1 MDVVILSMIQ
11 VEYVEVEHVLQIK
24 HNMIQIKHKMF
35 QIKQDESLNVFSMI
49 TGINKLNALIKHVP
63 CNCRSKFT
71 GRKCNSNKEWNNNKC
86 QCECEKQ

>member
-24 HNMIQIKHKMF
+24 
-35 QIKQDESLNVFSMI
+35 QDVSLNVFSMI

-63 CNCRSKFT
+63 CNCRSKFI